1 MSSFRTWRSLAAAVS
16 AALLT
21 AGLAACGGSDDD
33 AADAGSQ
40 ADPGN
45 IVIKMYD
52 SNFKPA
58 DLTVTAGET
67 VTFQLPNIGQLP
79 HNMRIAT
86 PEGVYR
92 DSTWVSTPEI
102 INPERTGTLTW
113 EAPADPGKF
122 KYRCDIHP
130 DVMVG
135 TITVE

>member
-1 MSSFRTWRSLAAAVS
+1 MVAAACS
-16 AALLT
+16 AMLLML
-21 AGLAACGGSDDD
+21 GIAACVGDSSDDD
-33 AADAGSQ
+33 AAAHGDQ
-40 ADPGN
+40 PKPGT

-52 SNFKPA
+52 SSLKPA
-58 DLTVTAGET
+58 DVTVPAGET
-67 VTFQLPNIGQLP
+67 VTFELPNIGQLP

-86 PEGVYR
+86 AEGVYR
-92 DSTWVSTPEI
+92 NSDWVSTPEI

-113 EAPADPGKF
+113 EAPTEARVF